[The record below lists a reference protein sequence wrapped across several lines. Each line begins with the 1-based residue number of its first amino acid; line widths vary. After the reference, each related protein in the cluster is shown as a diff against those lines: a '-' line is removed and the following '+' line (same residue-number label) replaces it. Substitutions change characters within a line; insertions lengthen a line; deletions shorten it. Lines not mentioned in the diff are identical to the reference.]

1 MSDIEELISQV
12 EVKPIKHYREFSTKS
27 KIRLIVFVIL

>member
-1 MSDIEELISQV
+1 MADIEELTYV
-12 EVKPIKHYREFSTKS
+12 ETVKNYKEFSKKS